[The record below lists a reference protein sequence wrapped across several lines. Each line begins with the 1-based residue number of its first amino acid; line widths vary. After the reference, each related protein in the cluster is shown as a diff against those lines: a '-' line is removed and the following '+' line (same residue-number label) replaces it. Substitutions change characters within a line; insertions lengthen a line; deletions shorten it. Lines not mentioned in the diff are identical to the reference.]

1 MSQPPEVRRILR
13 ESALAAGEHQTEILL
28 RNENELVDKIRGTG
42 VEVVSVDTKVFA
54 NAVKPIFERNKDTW
68 TQAVIDKVV
77 GAGG

>member
-1 MSQPPEVRRILR
+1 MKATIIANPEAGQHAPMDDILQVVDLLR
-13 ESALAAGEHQTEILL
+13 EHGI
-28 RNENELVDKIRGTG
+28 
-42 VEVVSVDTKVFA
+42 EVVSVDTKVFA